1 MSDLMIGVVVG
12 AVVALVGAGFLL
24 TAWLSYSGRFRS
36 WVLVRPPL
44 TLTGRYW
51 GLLPMALAGIAV
63 LFVAVFGGLILAV
76 GGTGS
81 APGGWSLTLTVGLVA
96 SLVGAVWTSHRLPR
110 ALKPAWYRDWE
121 DGGITEQEVTA
132 WLQERKS
139 GRTSR

>member
-1 MSDLMIGVVVG
+1 M
-12 AVVALVGAGFLL
+12 
-24 TAWLSYSGRFRS
+24 
-36 WVLVRPPL
+36 RPPL

-51 GLLPMALAGIAV
+51 GLLSMALAGIGV
-63 LFVAVFGGLILAV
+63 LFVAVFGGLILAA

-96 SLVGAVWTSHRLPR
+96 SLVAAVWTSHRLPR